1 MEKPIIIVLLAV
13 IAVGVWVRQP
23 VRQPHTYTIEK
34 VKDGI
39 GNDVFLRIDVED
51 GEECAVGH
59 GWAVVRAGNS
69 PTPYT
74 VPFCN
79 SLAVPVAK

>member
-13 IAVGVWVRQP
+13 IAVEVWVRQP

-39 GNDVFLRIDVED
+39 GNDVYLRIDVED

-69 PTPYT
+69 PTPYR

-79 SLAVPVAK
+79 SLDVPVAK

>member
-13 IAVGVWVRQP
+13 IALGVWVRQP
-23 VRQPHTYTIEK
+23 HQPHTYTIERI
-34 VKDGI
+34 KDVG
-39 GNDVFLRIDVED
+39 GNDAFLRIDVEQ

-69 PTPYT
+69 PTPYM

-79 SLAVPVAK
+79 SLAVPAPK